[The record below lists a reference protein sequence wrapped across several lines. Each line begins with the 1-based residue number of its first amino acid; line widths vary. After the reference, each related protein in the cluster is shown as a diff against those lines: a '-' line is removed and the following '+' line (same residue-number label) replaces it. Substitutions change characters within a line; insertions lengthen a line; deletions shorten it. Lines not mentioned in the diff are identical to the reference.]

1 MRRIKNKINFETRAL
16 ESDPNKGI
24 KIKSYI
30 DGLKKALSIIDGSK
44 QWNSFEEIYPVDG
57 QVVLV
62 RTKSGVYNVV
72 RYSVRLDFESVCDY
86 WMEIPKIKC

>member
-1 MRRIKNKINFETRAL
+1 MRRIKNKINFEIRAL

-44 QWNSFEEIYPVDG
+44 QWNSAVFIILLGTVSDLTLRAFVTTG
-57 QVVLV
+57 W
-62 RTKSGVYNVV
+62 KS
-72 RYSVRLDFESVCDY
+72 RR
-86 WMEIPKIKC
+86 